1 MLKQTKMIPAEFD
14 DIRPFAPEEM
24 PAAIDSLL
32 ADPQFLAIVSSFYR
46 GVPVEALRQQALA
59 CKDNL
64 EFQKKFFYPLVN
76 EILAKHS
83 DGCTIDVSALADKAQ
98 GYTFVSN
105 HRDIVLDA
113 ALLSAKLVDEGF
125 PNTPEIAIGD
135 NLLVFPWI
143 RTLVRL
149 NKSFIVKRS
158 VGMRE
163 MLLSSQIMS
172 RYMHYVVEEKHS
184 CIWIAQREG
193 RAKDSD
199 DRTQESL
206 LKMMAMGGEGTPLE
220 RLAALHI
227 VPLTISYEYD
237 PCDFLKAKEFQQ
249 KRDNPHFK
257 KSPEDDLRNMQ
268 TGIFGYKGRI
278 RYKAAPCINTWLDEL
293 KDVPKSR
300 LFVEVALRMDRQ
312 IHRGY
317 TLYASNYVALDLLEG
332 GHRFAGHYTPEE
344 QAAFERYLQERVALV
359 DLPDKDEAF
368 LRERILTMYA
378 NPLRNHLA
386 AQV

>member
-1 MLKQTKMIPAEFD
+1 MIPAEFD
-14 DIRPFAPEEM
+14 DIRPFMPEEM

-32 ADPQFLAIVSSFYR
+32 SDPQFASIVTSFYKD
-46 GVPVEALRQQALA
+46 VPIEVLRQQAHA

-64 EFQKKFFYPLVN
+64 EFQKKFFYPLV
-76 EILAKHS
+76 EAILAQHS
-83 DGCTIDVSALADKAQ
+83 TGCTIDTSALSDKEQ
-98 GYTFVSN
+98 SYTFVSN

-125 PNTPEIAIGD
+125 PSTPEIALGD
-135 NLLVFPWI
+135 NLLVYPWI

-163 MLLSSQIMS
+163 MLLSSQVMS
-172 RYMHYVVEEKHS
+172 RYMHYVVGEKHS

-206 LKMMAMGGEGTPLE
+206 LKMMAMGGAGTPLE
-220 RLAALHI
+220 GLAALNI
-227 VPLTISYEYD
+227 VPLAISYEYD

-249 KRDNPHFK
+249 KRDNPQFK

-278 RYKAAPCINTWLDEL
+278 HYQMAAPVNTWLHEFRNA
-293 KDVPKSR
+293 PKGK
-300 LFVEVALRMDRQ
+300 FFAGVAARMDRD

-317 TLYASNYVALDLLEG
+317 RIYPNNYVAFDLLEG
-332 GHRFAGHYTPEE
+332 GTRFADRYTPEDKARFE
-344 QAAFERYLQERVALV
+344 QYLMERIDQV
-359 DLPDKDEAF
+359 DLPDKDEVF
-368 LRERILTMYA
+368 LRERLLTMYA
-378 NPLRNHLA
+378 NPLRNQLA
-386 AQV
+386 AQA

>member
-1 MLKQTKMIPAEFD
+1 MIPAEFD
-14 DIRPFAPEEM
+14 DIRPFTPEEM
-24 PAAIDSLL
+24 PAAIDCLL
-32 ADPQFLAIVSSFYR
+32 SDPQFTAIVSSFYKD
-46 GVPVEALRQQALA
+46 VPLEMLRRQAHA

-64 EFQKKFFYPLVN
+64 EFQKTFFYPLVGA
-76 EILAKHS
+76 ILARHS
-83 DGCTIDVSALADKAQ
+83 DGCTIDTSALPDKTQ
-98 GYTFVSN
+98 SYTFVSN

-125 PNTPEIAIGD
+125 PDTPEIALGD
-135 NLLVFPWI
+135 NLLVYPWI

-163 MLLSSQIMS
+163 MLRSSQVMS
-172 RYMHYVVEEKHS
+172 SYMHYVVSQKHS

-220 RLAALHI
+220 RLDALNI

-249 KRDNPHFK
+249 KRDDPHFK

-278 RYKAAPCINTWLDEL
+278 HYQMAAPVNGWLDEL
-293 KDVPKSR
+293 RDEPKGKI
-300 LFVEVALRMDRQ
+300 FVALAARMDRA

-317 TLYASNYVALDLLEG
+317 RIYPNNYVALDLLEG
-332 GHRFAGHYTPEE
+332 GTRFADRYTPEQKARFE
-344 QAAFERYLQERVALV
+344 QYLRERIDLV

-368 LRERILTMYA
+368 LRERLLTMYA

-386 AQV
+386 AQA

>member
-1 MLKQTKMIPAEFD
+1 MIPNEFD
-14 DIRPFAPEEM
+14 DIRPFTPEEM

-32 ADPQFLAIVSSFYR
+32 DDPQFSAIASAFYKN
-46 GVPVEALRQQALA
+46 VPLDVLRKQAHA

-76 EILAKHS
+76 DILAKHS
-83 DGCTIDVSALADKAQ
+83 TGCTADMSAVRDKTQ
-98 GYTFVSN
+98 SYTFVSN

-125 PNTPEIAIGD
+125 PSTPEIAIGD
-135 NLLVFPWI
+135 NLLVYPWI

-163 MLLSSQIMS
+163 MLLSSQVMS
-172 RYMHYVVEEKHS
+172 RYMHYVIEEKHFG
-184 CIWIAQREG
+184 IWIAQREG

-206 LKMMAMGGEGTPLE
+206 LKMMAMGGEGSPLE
-220 RLAALHI
+220 RLASLHI

-249 KRDNPHFK
+249 KRDDPQFK
-257 KSPEDDLRNMQ
+257 KKPEDDLRNMQ
-268 TGIFGYKGRI
+268 TGIFGFKGRI
-278 RYKAAPCINTWLDEL
+278 HYQAAPCINEWLGEMAAVT
-293 KDVPKSR
+293 KGK
-300 LFVEVALRMDRQ
+300 LFAEVAARMDKE

-317 TLYASNYVALDLLEG
+317 RIYPVNYIALDLLESRC
-332 GHRFAGHYTPEE
+332 RFADQYTSEE
-344 QAAFERYLQERVALV
+344 KAGFERYVEERIELV
-359 DLPDKDEAF
+359 DLPNRDVPF
-368 LRERILTMYA
+368 LRERLLTMYA
-378 NPLRNHLA
+378 NPLRNYLA
-386 AQV
+386 ANV